1 MIIARNNRNLFA
13 SSILPTVTNKARN
26 RNSLVVIDSSVEN
39 YPQLVRK
46 IENTA
51 QVMVIDNSSD
61 PLGQISQGLSDT
73 GADSLSIVCHG
84 APGTLYLGET
94 ALNASNIGEHS
105 YLLSEWG
112 VKEIRLYACNVA
124 RDEEFMGILHQYTG
138 ANIAASTEKV
148 GNAGLGGSSEL
159 ENQIGEVTTAN
170 KLLSEAIANYP
181 GLLAV
186 EFAPSKD
193 SPIELKDDMTYAP
206 LALGDFNQDG
216 WLDRAV
222 LEEIFDPNNFSSS
235 ATLSLELGD
244 GKGNFEATG
253 NEQELPGSPS
263 SLHIGE
269 LDKDG
274 NLDVVALTT
283 AYDPKTYD
291 SLNKITAF
299 KGNGLGQLSVDTQL
313 DLKNAS
319 LISFSDLNNDG
330 LDDLSLSKYSPGGYS
345 EQIEVFLRNNKD
357 FTQAVGSPFAT
368 SDDPYS
374 YYYNTMLVGD
384 FNNDG
389 FMDRATSS
397 FDYIS
402 NTNTLLIDLGDKNGN
417 FEPLDNSTIELEGSV
432 QKIVTGNFNGDGNLD
447 IAVQTYSHKPNTYE
461 RESTVSLLLGDG
473 KGKFTLDSKWPID
486 ESYPTAD
493 FYDINN
499 DGLDDINIKSSETSY
514 GSGIGVYFGNNSSD
528 SADIKVKNPLKVVG
542 GGDVN
547 NDGDQDLVVLVGPYN
562 KPKIQVL
569 LGNGK
574 GEFSNGKTV
583 KLEGEVN
590 NIDLADID
598 GNGTLDI
605 VANEFLFNDNNVG
618 INQTSVLLGNGKGN
632 FKATGTPVQVKT
644 DAESVVG
651 YFDGDKN
658 LDLVATRNAYDSY
671 KLNTVTSL
679 LSGSGDGKFG
689 PPQNIEDLQNPQTLL
704 AGDFTGDG
712 EVDLLALTKVSG
724 EASSTSFEILKG
736 DGSGEFTPV
745 EGSQINLEEGAD
757 SIVVGDFDGDG
768 KLDVAAA
775 SQSNYYYPYYG
786 GPYSYYG
793 GPYSYNSS
801 QTVSVF
807 LGNGQGKF
815 TQTTTLETQQG
826 GDFALGDF
834 DGDGKV
840 DVAQVNTSF
849 SETTTKFSVL
859 LNQDGV
865 EEPEPKPETTEAVKS
880 AKSYTLKKGEEDLIL
895 TGNGKIDGTGNGLD
909 NEIAG
914 NKKANKLEGLAGD
927 DTLTGGKGNDILMG
941 GAGDDVLTGSKG
953 KDRFEFSSDRSFKQK
968 DFGEDQI
975 TDFQSA
981 QKDSII
987 LSQTTFNKLE
997 SVVGKGFSVIAE
1009 FDSVNGDKKAETSG
1023 AFIVYNQKT
1032 GDLFYNANGS
1042 QAGFGSG
1049 GLFATLEG
1057 APELK
1062 ESDFSIVS

>member
-1 MIIARNNRNLFA
+1 
-13 SSILPTVTNKARN
+13 
-26 RNSLVVIDSSVEN
+26 
-39 YPQLVRK
+39 
-46 IENTA
+46 
-51 QVMVIDNSSD
+51 
-61 PLGQISQGLSDT
+61 
-73 GADSLSIVCHG
+73 
-84 APGTLYLGET
+84 
-94 ALNASNIGEHS
+94 
-105 YLLSEWG
+105 
-112 VKEIRLYACNVA
+112 
-124 RDEEFMGILHQYTG
+124 MGILHQYTG

-148 GNAGLGGSSEL
+148 GNAGLGGTSEL
-159 ENQIGEVTTAN
+159 ENQIGEVATAN

-193 SPIELKDDMTYAP
+193 SPIELEDETSYTTQVAV
-206 LALGDFNQDG
+206 GDFNKDG
-216 WLDRAV
+216 WLDRVA
-222 LEEIFDPNNFSSS
+222 LEDIFDPNNLSSS
-235 ATLSLELGD
+235 TTLSLELGD

-253 NEQELPGSPS
+253 KKLKLPGSPS

-283 AYDPKTYD
+283 AYDPKTSE

-299 KGNGLGQLSVDTQL
+299 KGNGLGKLSVDTTL

-319 LISFSDLNNDG
+319 LISLSDLNNDG
-330 LDDLSLSKYSPGGYS
+330 LDDLSLRTYSPGDYS

-357 FTQAVGSPFAT
+357 FTKAVGSPFAT
-368 SDDPYS
+368 NYDPYS
-374 YYYNTMLVGD
+374 YYDNTTVVGD

-389 FMDRATSS
+389 FMDRAAGNGDYTSNKTS
-397 FDYIS
+397 VS
-402 NTNTLLIDLGDKNGN
+402 IDLGDKNGN
-417 FEPLDNSTIELEGSV
+417 FEPLKNSNIELKGSV
-432 QKIVTGNFNGDGNLD
+432 QKVVTGNFNGDGNLD
-447 IAVQTYSHKPNTYE
+447 LVVQTYSYKPKTYE
-461 RESTVSLLLGDG
+461 GESTFSLLLGDG
-473 KGKFTLDSKWPID
+473 KGKFTLDSQLPID
-486 ESYPTAD
+486 GYYPNTD
-493 FYDINN
+493 FYDANN
-499 DGLDDINIKSSETSY
+499 DGLDDITTQSFETSY
-514 GSGIGVYFGNNSSD
+514 GSGIGVYFDKANGSD
-528 SADIKVKNPLKVVG
+528 SADLKVKNPLKVVG

-605 VANEFLFNDNNVG
+605 VANEFVFNDNNVG

-658 LDLVATRNAYDSY
+658 LDLVVTRNAYDSY

-712 EVDLLALTKVSG
+712 KVDLLALTKVTG
-724 EASSTSFEILKG
+724 KQSSTSFEILKG
-736 DGSGEFTPV
+736 NDKGEFTPIK
-745 EGSQINLEEGAD
+745 GSQINLEEAAD
-757 SIVVGDFDGDG
+757 QIIVGDFDGDG
-768 KLDVAAA
+768 KLDVAA
-775 SQSNYYYPYYG
+775 SKDNNSYSYPYYGPYPYYG
-786 GPYSYYG
+786 GPYSY
-793 GPYSYNSS
+793 SSS

-807 LGNGQGKF
+807 LGNGKGKF
-815 TQTTTLETQQG
+815 PKTTTLETKTT

-840 DVAQVNTSF
+840 DVAQVNTGF
-849 SETTTKFSVL
+849 YETTTKFSVL
-859 LNQDGV
+859 LNQDSV
-865 EEPEPKPETTEAVKS
+865 EEPEPKPEATEAVKS

-895 TGNGKIDGTGNGLD
+895 SGKRKIDGAGNGLD

-914 NKKANKLEGLAGD
+914 NNKANKLEGFAGD
-927 DTLTGGKGNDILMG
+927 DTLTGGKGNDILRG
-941 GAGDDVLTGSKG
+941 GSGDDVLTGGKN
-953 KDRFEFSSDRSFKQK
+953 KDRFEFGSDRPFKQK
-968 DFGEDQI
+968 DFGADTI
-975 TDFQSA
+975 TDFKTA

-987 LSQTTFNKLE
+987 LSQTTFDKLE

-1009 FDSVNGDKKAETSG
+1009 FDVVNGNNKAKATTSG

-1042 QAGFGSG
+1042 QPGFGSG